1 MDYIGVE
8 CSCVE
13 TGVWVHL
20 AATVDTNTNRISL
33 YLNGAFAD
41 QETRPSDIVAGDPT
55 LYFGRW
61 NMDGRLLNGDLDDI
75 AIWARALT
83 PEEISALATQSP

>member
-1 MDYIGVE
+1 
-8 CSCVE
+8 VE

-20 AATVDTNTNRISL
+20 AATVDTSTNRISL

-41 QETRPSDIVAGDPT
+41 QETRPSDIVAGDST

-61 NMDGRLLNGDLDDI
+61 NMDGRLLDGDLDDV

-83 PEEISALATQSP
+83 PEEISALAMQSP